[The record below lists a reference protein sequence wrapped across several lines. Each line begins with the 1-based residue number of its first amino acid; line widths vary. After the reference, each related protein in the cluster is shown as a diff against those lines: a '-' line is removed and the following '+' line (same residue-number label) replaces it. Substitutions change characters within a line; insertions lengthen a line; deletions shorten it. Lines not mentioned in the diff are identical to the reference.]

1 MLINCVAY
9 GEGHKLSDI
18 PTDDIDQWL
27 HKPGCFVWVALKDA
41 SEAELRQMQSEF
53 DLHEL
58 ALEDALNGHQRPKV
72 EEYGDTLFVV
82 MKMPAVTTAPAV
94 PAVTAAPT
102 YPHPPVPGA
111 KKGPPRS
118 SAPGT
123 TPLHDEDP
131 WRLGEVA
138 VFVGE
143 NFVLSSRR
151 QSEPGFLGVRAR
163 CEREP

>member
-82 MKMPAVTTAPAV
+82 MKMPALASDPPPSLDPTASTTKTPGGLAKWPCSSARTLSC
-94 PAVTAAPT
+94 PL
-102 YPHPPVPGA
+102 GA
-111 KKGPPRS
+111 KAS
-118 SAPGT
+118 
-123 TPLHDEDP
+123 
-131 WRLGEVA
+131 
-138 VFVGE
+138 
-143 NFVLSSRR
+143 
-151 QSEPGFLGVRAR
+151 PGFGRAGAL
-163 CEREP
+163 